1 MPEDADKGQVGI
13 GPVDVPEHLR
23 AHYANYLNINHTPWD
38 FRLLFAV
45 VKAPAPGEEATAAQ
59 EHGIRPQA
67 VSEVIVPA
75 NLMHGLISA
84 MQGSFEKY
92 LDQYG
97 PPGMDREGPRPPD
110 ANEGEE

>member
-1 MPEDADKGQVGI
+1 MPDDADKVGI

-23 AHYANYLNINHTPWD
+23 AHYANYLTINHTPWD
-38 FRLLFAV
+38 FRLVFAV
-45 VKAPAPGEEATAAQ
+45 MKAPTPGDEAAAAQ
-59 EHGIRPQA
+59 ERGIRPQA

-84 MQGSFEKY
+84 MQGSFGKY

-97 PPGMDREGPRPPD
+97 PPGMDKEGPRPPD
-110 ANEGEE
+110 TNEEDE